1 MLIGLLGTSQNG
13 FRIPDD
19 EHAIFSVYAD
29 YADSKVNGYGPNI
42 GAEFG
47 YSGFVEAKVGFETFP
62 QLYGGYIDV
71 HGAIG
76 FKMVHGL
83 WEQWN
88 YYAGIRAIVVWRGGE
103 GAWRAQPGIEGQI
116 TYDLNDWFGIGL
128 RGTYD
133 KCGDEEEKEIERDE
147 EIEDLKSQIDDAN
160 YTIKEARSR
169 LMELGV
175 DVPSLRVHTPDY

>member
-1 MLIGLLGTSQNG
+1 VFKLKIMKQLLVIPLMLIGLLGTSQNG

-133 KCGDEEEKEIERDE
+133 KRYDMEIFDWPVKNVASAYL
-147 EIEDLKSQIDDAN
+147 IIIFKLKRQ
-160 YTIKEARSR
+160 
-169 LMELGV
+169 
-175 DVPSLRVHTPDY
+175 